1 MFILR
6 TLFPN
11 LGALPGKMS
20 PRDVLCHH
28 NLSHFP
34 PSSSPDHFNQHTA
47 TVKAQEVELCQ
58 VWWSSWDT
66 SQKRRDEFGLNL
78 SFSCSRRQ
86 AWYIPQFINKEA
98 RGELINTTLA
108 ISAQYWIYWAAAA
121 RCRLFTNSLSASTS
135 CSAKSFVVIFFAN
148 IICLGIRNHKRRTYS
163 SSIESNFCEEK
174 KLHKC
179 PHLKRMLSE
188 SGCWAK
194 RLKSLGQCLVLG
206 RKKMGR
212 CPRVLLGLPPC
223 PNLFANMMMMWRRMT
238 MDIPV
243 MMMTMV
249 IHGDSDDCGWSRPF
263 PKLVLKWQIDA
274 KTSASGRLLWQFFR
288 NLKQKSDVGRKGPWP
303 FYRNLNI
310 VFLEIFSSS
319 GQQIFK
325 SVEV

>member
-1 MFILR
+1 MV
-6 TLFPN
+6 FPE
-11 LGALPGKMS
+11 S
-20 PRDVLCHH
+20 
-28 NLSHFP
+28 F
-34 PSSSPDHFNQHTA
+34 
-47 TVKAQEVELCQ
+47 TVK
-58 VWWSSWDT
+58 
-66 SQKRRDEFGLNL
+66 RNHFGLNL
-78 SFSCSRRQ
+78 SFSCSPRQ
-86 AWYIPQFINKEA
+86 AWYISQFINKEA

-121 RCRLFTNSLSASTS
+121 RCHLFTNSLSASTS
-135 CSAKSFVVIFFAN
+135 CSAKSFVVIFSPPTTPISFV
-148 IICLGIRNHKRRTYS
+148 CGQGTVYPQKRTLN
-163 SSIESNFCEEK
+163 SSIESDFCEEK

-223 PNLFANMMMMWRRMT
+223 PNLFANMMKRRRRMI

-243 MMMTMV
+243 MMLTIV

-310 VFLEIFSSS
+310 LFLEKKNFLLVNRFLEC
-319 GQQIFK
+319 G
-325 SVEV
+325 SVICNQFIMETV

>member
-1 MFILR
+1 MV
-6 TLFPN
+6 FPE
-11 LGALPGKMS
+11 S
-20 PRDVLCHH
+20 
-28 NLSHFP
+28 F
-34 PSSSPDHFNQHTA
+34 
-47 TVKAQEVELCQ
+47 TVK
-58 VWWSSWDT
+58 
-66 SQKRRDEFGLNL
+66 RDDFGLNL
-78 SFSCSRRQ
+78 SFSCSPRQ
-86 AWYIPQFINKEA
+86 AWYISQFINKEA

-148 IICLGIRNHKRRTYS
+148 IICLGTRNHKRRTYS

-243 MMMTMV
+243 MMITMV

>member
-1 MFILR
+1 MVFLES
-6 TLFPN
+6 F
-11 LGALPGKMS
+11 
-20 PRDVLCHH
+20 
-28 NLSHFP
+28 
-34 PSSSPDHFNQHTA
+34 
-47 TVKAQEVELCQ
+47 TVK
-58 VWWSSWDT
+58 
-66 SQKRRDEFGLNL
+66 RDDFGINL
-78 SFSCSRRQ
+78 SFSCSPRQ
-86 AWYIPQFINKEA
+86 VWYLSQFINKEA

-223 PNLFANMMMMWRRMT
+223 PNLFANMMMRMT

-243 MMMTMV
+243 MMITMV

-310 VFLEIFSSS
+310 VFLEIFSSVCLW
-319 GQQIFK
+319 K
-325 SVEV
+325 CNL

>member
-1 MFILR
+1 MVIPEIF
-6 TLFPN
+6 
-11 LGALPGKMS
+11 
-20 PRDVLCHH
+20 
-28 NLSHFP
+28 
-34 PSSSPDHFNQHTA
+34 
-47 TVKAQEVELCQ
+47 TVK
-58 VWWSSWDT
+58 
-66 SQKRRDEFGLNL
+66 RNYFGLNL
-78 SFSCSRRQ
+78 SFSCSPRQ
-86 AWYIPQFINKEA
+86 AWYISQFINKEA

-148 IICLGIRNHKRRTYS
+148 IICLGTRNHKRRTYS

-223 PNLFANMMMMWRRMT
+223 PNLFANMMMMW
-238 MDIPV
+238 
-243 MMMTMV
+243 
-249 IHGDSDDCGWSRPF
+249 W
-263 PKLVLKWQIDA
+263 
-274 KTSASGRLLWQFFR
+274 
-288 NLKQKSDVGRKGPWP
+288 
-303 FYRNLNI
+303 
-310 VFLEIFSSS
+310 SSS
-319 GQQIFK
+319 STVIELAQRV
-325 SVEV
+325 STPPSEVTIMLRSALYP